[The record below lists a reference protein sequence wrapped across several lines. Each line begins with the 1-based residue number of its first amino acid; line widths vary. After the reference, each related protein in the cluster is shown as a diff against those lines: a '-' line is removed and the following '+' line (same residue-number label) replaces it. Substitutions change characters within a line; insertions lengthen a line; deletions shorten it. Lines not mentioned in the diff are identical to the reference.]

1 MRFNFRNIAVALMSG
16 GALLAWSAN
25 AMPTALADDCDGTAI
40 SSDLGQAISVVRC
53 HGDWAYVSN
62 GELGDSTMLVRL
74 QGGSWQ
80 NYSGFPS
87 LICRGVAAA
96 DGVPGDE
103 LSSFRAC

>member
-1 MRFNFRNIAVALMSG
+1 MGPNLRSIAVALVPG
-16 GALLAWSAN
+16 VLLLVLSAN
-25 AMPTALADDCDGTAI
+25 AMPTALADDCNGATI

-74 QGGSWQ
+74 WSGSWQ

-87 LICRGVAAA
+87 SICRGVAAA

-103 LSSFRAC
+103 LSSFRTC